1 MDENLARLNKIYPNG
16 QYVLIAPYNEEQWK
30 DREYDS
36 SLDNKAA
43 LNKWKTKPLS
53 YAEAQQYVS
62 EGKRIG
68 WVIPQGMVVV
78 DIDNVYY
85 SRSQ

>member
-16 QYVLIAPYNEEQWK
+16 QYVLIPSYNPELWK

-43 LNKWKTKPLS
+43 LNKPLTES
-53 YAEAQQYVS
+53 GNEVAFYRRVRSHDKRSAEKKD
-62 EGKRIG
+62 GRIK
-68 WVIPQGMVVV
+68 W
-78 DIDNVYY
+78 DF
-85 SRSQ
+85 SA